1 MTHTV
6 TDCTVSAHIRHTAHG
21 TVFIPEHSRSVHV
34 RLTTEQRRAKQQ
46 ADMEKIRARRA
57 FIAQQKALGLSY

>member
-6 TDCTVSAHIRHTAHG
+6 TDCRVSAHIRHTTTG
-21 TVFIPEHSRSVHV
+21 TVFIPEHSRSAHV

-46 ADMEKIRARRA
+46 ADMAKIRERRA
-57 FIAQQKALGLSY
+57 FAAQQKALGLAY